1 MVVDKMHARSM
12 GPVTQLVRQPT
23 DGRSRAGGLRIGE
36 MERCPPPPPARYH
49 STQFPQPTPPDNK
62 TPLPLP
68 YLPTGIACLD
78 TVPLRL

>member
-36 MERCPPPPPARYH
+36 MERCPPPPR
-49 STQFPQPTPPDNK
+49 
-62 TPLPLP
+62 PLPLNSISATHP
-68 YLPTGIACLD
+68 P
-78 TVPLRL
+78 